1 MKDIIS
7 FIIYLFILLVF
18 GYIVGHAISKE
29 CFPIREGARTLPRPV
44 INPPYK
50 IYEKTESEVAILPGE
65 TMNQFI
71 DKQINI
77 YFDKDGLPLEKT
89 IQKYV
94 AYCVNQGNVSE
105 ENKRKLTDI
114 GYYFLNIV
122 IPNLPSTK
130 NNEPKIEY
138 EDSKNNN

>member
-1 MKDIIS
+1 MKYIIS

-50 IYEKTESEVAILPGE
+50 TDVKEVLAVAVLPGE

-77 YFDKDGLPLEKT
+77 YFDKDGLP
-89 IQKYV
+89 
-94 AYCVNQGNVSE
+94 
-105 ENKRKLTDI
+105 
-114 GYYFLNIV
+114 
-122 IPNLPSTK
+122 
-130 NNEPKIEY
+130 
-138 EDSKNNN
+138 